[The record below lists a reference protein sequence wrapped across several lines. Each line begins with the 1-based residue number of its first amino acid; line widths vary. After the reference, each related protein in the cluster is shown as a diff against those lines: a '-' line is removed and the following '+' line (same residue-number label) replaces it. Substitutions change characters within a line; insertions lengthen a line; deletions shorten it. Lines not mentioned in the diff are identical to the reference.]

1 MTPAPRLK
9 QAVRKAIALC
19 GGIEGAAA
27 TVEKSTSQVG
37 RWNAMGEG
45 DLPTLGDA
53 LALDEIA
60 IAHGKVPPILA
71 KLARE
76 LGYACFRLPTAPQ
89 GSDALPL
96 HVMQLVE
103 EVGDVSHRVRD
114 ALADGEVRARE
125 AEGIES
131 ELDELIDKAVQARA
145 FVRALQDKPVPVSI
159 REVRR

>member
-1 MTPAPRLK
+1 MTAAPRLK
-9 QAVRKAIALC
+9 QAVRSAIHAC

-37 RWNAMGEG
+37 RWNSLNDA

-53 LALDEIA
+53 LLLDEIA
-60 IAHGKVPPILA
+60 LAAGKVPPILA

-76 LGYACFRLPTAPQ
+76 LGHVVIRLPEAAHGEQ
-89 GSDALPL
+89 ALPV

-114 ALADGEVRARE
+114 ALADGTVRERE
-125 AEGIES
+125 AAAIET
-131 ELDELIDKAVQARA
+131 ELDELIDKAVQARV
-145 FVRALQDKPVPVSI
+145 FVRALQGKPAAM
-159 REVRR
+159 VRAA